1 MENDIRILVVDDEPD
16 IRGLLK
22 AALTQE
28 GFSRIT
34 LAASGEEAVSACATC
49 VPDVVILDVM
59 LPGIDGFETCK
70 RIREIT
76 QCPIIFLSAKSDEV
90 DRILGLAIG
99 GDDYVA
105 KPFSPKEVAYR
116 VKVQAR
122 RLGMGGLAG
131 HSVIAAGPVT
141 VDEDACTVSVGQNEV
156 ELTAREFEIVRYLV
170 RNAGRVL
177 SRDRLYEAVWG
188 EDSFGCDN
196 TVMVH
201 IRHIREKIED
211 DPADPRL
218 LLTVK
223 GLGYKFV
230 TGGEEAPS

>member
-1 MENDIRILVVDDEPD
+1 MNNSMRILIVDDEPD
-16 IRGLLK
+16 IRELLRK
-22 AALTQE
+22 TLLQE
-28 GFSRIT
+28 GFFSIAE
-34 LAASGEEAVSACATC
+34 AATGEDAIVICEKC

-59 LPGIDGFETCK
+59 LPGIDGFETCQ

-116 VKVQAR
+116 VKAQVR

-156 ELTAREFEIVRYLV
+156 ELTAREFEIMRYLV
-170 RNAGRVL
+170 RNAGRVV
-177 SRDRLYEAVWG
+177 SRERLYEAVWG

-223 GLGYKFV
+223 GLGYKLAADS
-230 TGGEEAPS
+230 EEATS

>member
-116 VKVQAR
+116 VKAQAR

-141 VDEDACTVSVGQNEV
+141 VDEDACTVSVGQDEV

-170 RNAGRVL
+170 RNAGRVV

-188 EDSFGCDN
+188 E
-196 TVMVH
+196 
-201 IRHIREKIED
+201 
-211 DPADPRL
+211 
-218 LLTVK
+218 
-223 GLGYKFV
+223 
-230 TGGEEAPS
+230 

>member
-116 VKVQAR
+116 VKAQAR

-141 VDEDACTVSVGQNEV
+141 VDEDACTVSVGQDEV

-170 RNAGRVL
+170 RNAGRVV

-188 EDSFGCDN
+188 EDSFGCGN

-223 GLGYKFV
+223 GLGYKLAADS
-230 TGGEEAPS
+230 EEATS

>member
-34 LAASGEEAVSACATC
+34 LEAVSACATC

-105 KPFSPKEVAYR
+105 KPFSP
-116 VKVQAR
+116 
-122 RLGMGGLAG
+122 
-131 HSVIAAGPVT
+131 
-141 VDEDACTVSVGQNEV
+141 
-156 ELTAREFEIVRYLV
+156 
-170 RNAGRVL
+170 
-177 SRDRLYEAVWG
+177 
-188 EDSFGCDN
+188 
-196 TVMVH
+196 
-201 IRHIREKIED
+201 
-211 DPADPRL
+211 
-218 LLTVK
+218 
-223 GLGYKFV
+223 
-230 TGGEEAPS
+230 

>member
-1 MENDIRILVVDDEPD
+1 MNNSMRILIVDDEPD
-16 IRGLLK
+16 IRELLRK
-22 AALTQE
+22 TLLQE
-28 GFSRIT
+28 GFFSIAE
-34 LAASGEEAVSACATC
+34 AATGEDAIVICKKC

-116 VKVQAR
+116 VKAQVR

-156 ELTAREFEIVRYLV
+156 ELTAREFEIMRYLV
-170 RNAGRVL
+170 RNAGRVV
-177 SRDRLYEAVWG
+177 SRERLYEAVWG

-223 GLGYKFV
+223 GLGYKLAADS
-230 TGGEEAPS
+230 EEATS

>member
-116 VKVQAR
+116 VKAQAR

-141 VDEDACTVSVGQNEV
+141 VDEDACTVSVGQDEV

-170 RNAGRVL
+170 RNAGRVV

-230 TGGEEAPS
+230 TSSEEAPS

>member
-1 MENDIRILVVDDEPD
+1 MR
-16 IRGLLK
+16 
-22 AALTQE
+22 
-28 GFSRIT
+28 
-34 LAASGEEAVSACATC
+34 
-49 VPDVVILDVM
+49 
-59 LPGIDGFETCK
+59 
-70 RIREIT
+70 
-76 QCPIIFLSAKSDEV
+76 
-90 DRILGLAIG
+90 
-99 GDDYVA
+99 
-105 KPFSPKEVAYR
+105 
-116 VKVQAR
+116 
-122 RLGMGGLAG
+122 
-131 HSVIAAGPVT
+131 
-141 VDEDACTVSVGQNEV
+141 VGQDEA

-170 RNAGRVL
+170 CNAGRVV

-230 TGGEEAPS
+230 TGSEEATS

>member
-116 VKVQAR
+116 VKAQAR

-230 TGGEEAPS
+230 TSSEEAPS